1 MYKKWNTPFLNTKA
15 YKMYQKIIKKKFGNI
30 ATLLNKSKFL
40 MYHNVIVPV
49 ISNLT
54 TLSLHNSPINFPSP
68 LSAMFFSRENLTRSL
83 FTTRASVSRVSH
95 KAHVLLPLFNAV
107 GNVLSS
113 DVIVFASNL
122 AGGTLFL
129 FLCLCSCADTVLFCD
144 SAAGHFRPRPCT
156 RIWRRS
162 KKKQEASSSW
172 RPIVRARYWG
182 QSTGRA

>member
-1 MYKKWNTPFLNTKA
+1 MKF
-15 YKMYQKIIKKKFGNI
+15 IKKLLRKCSGNI
-30 ATLLNKSKFL
+30 ATLFNKSKYL
-40 MYHNVIVPV
+40 IYHSVIVPV

-54 TLSLHNSPINFPSP
+54 TLSLHISPINVPSS
-68 LSAMFFSRENLTRSL
+68 LSTMFFSRENLTRSL
-83 FTTRASVSRVSH
+83 FTTRANCFALVSVTH
-95 KAHVLLPLFNAV
+95 KAHVLLLLFNAV

-156 RIWRRS
+156 RI
-162 KKKQEASSSW
+162 
-172 RPIVRARYWG
+172 
-182 QSTGRA
+182 